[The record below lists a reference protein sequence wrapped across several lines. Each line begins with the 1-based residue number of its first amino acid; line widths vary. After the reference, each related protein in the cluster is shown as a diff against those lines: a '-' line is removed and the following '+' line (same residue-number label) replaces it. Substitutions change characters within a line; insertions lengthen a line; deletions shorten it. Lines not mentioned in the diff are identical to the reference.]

1 MSQLS
6 VKRSYTA
13 FQSEAPGFEPQC
25 SPHRISFLTLPT
37 GENGSKKQVLATS
50 ANMLGVKRRLEDMR
64 VSSPTGGATDDSK
77 APATSSVFD
86 SSTPFSL
93 PASFGVPSFSAAS
106 SVSFSPF
113 PTPSPFSATFPSATP
128 APALPVSQLTSPGK
142 PGRTLVGPSNLDA
155 LETYK
160 RQKRLQAQPTTPT
173 RNHDEIKKPFA
184 EVQQVGLEDL
194 SAPGRKKKFTREEV
208 EELLKEQRAALEE
221 EFTRII
227 NQRLSEQFEHFSRFS
242 QDCVSRQMTK
252 EISYLS

>member
-13 FQSEAPGFEPQC
+13 FQSDAPSFEPQC
-25 SPHRISFLTLPT
+25 SPHRISFLALPT
-37 GENGSKKQVLATS
+37 GENNTKKQVLATS

-64 VSSPTGGATDDSK
+64 VSSPTAGATDDTK
-77 APATSSVFD
+77 APSTTSVFD

-93 PASFGVPSFSAAS
+93 PATFGVPSFSAAS
-106 SVSFSPF
+106 SSVSFSPF
-113 PTPSPFSATFPSATP
+113 PSTPSVFSGT
-128 APALPVSQLTSPGK
+128 APAAAQLASPGK
-142 PGRTLVGPSNLDA
+142 LGQTLVRPSNLDA
-155 LETYK
+155 LENYK

-184 EVQQVGLEDL
+184 EVQQLGLEDL